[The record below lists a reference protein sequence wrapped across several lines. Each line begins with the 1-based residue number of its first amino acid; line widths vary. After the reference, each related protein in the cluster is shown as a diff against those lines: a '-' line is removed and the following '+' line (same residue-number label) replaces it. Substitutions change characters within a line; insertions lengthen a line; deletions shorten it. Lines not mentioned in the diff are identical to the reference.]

1 MILTRKT
8 AEDKN
13 EDDPDDNQEEA
24 ALGEITWDWGC
35 TPVPTVD
42 LLYPDESPEEQCLMV
57 LGTPPVKTR
66 DYSTQSYQ

>member
-42 LLYPDESPEEQCLMV
+42 LLYPGESPE
-57 LGTPPVKTR
+57 
-66 DYSTQSYQ
+66 DNA